1 MISQIHL
8 KTLSK
13 QLIKAAHNSLQRN
26 DPYGAESFFSE
37 AIGIEE
43 ILTGQ
48 PTLGVSTTLW
58 TDRAICRNALKKYE
72 QALSD
77 CDLALDCNPKC
88 TKTII
93 VKGQSS
99 DNHYEPL

>member
-1 MISQIHL
+1 MIAQIHL
-8 KTLSK
+8 KTLFK
-13 QLIKAAHNSLQRN
+13 QVIYAAYMSLQRN
-26 DPYGAESFFSE
+26 DLHGAENFFSE
-37 AIGIEE
+37 AIEIEE

-48 PTLGVSTTLW
+48 PTFTLW

-77 CDLALDCNPKC
+77 CDLALDSNPKC

-99 DNHYEPL
+99 K

>member
-1 MISQIHL
+1 MISRIHL
-8 KTLSK
+8 KTLFK
-13 QLIKAAHNSLQRN
+13 DVIYAAKNALQRN
-26 DPYGAESFFSE
+26 DLCGVESFLSE
-37 AIGIEE
+37 AIETE
-43 ILTGQ
+43 TILTGQ
-48 PTLGVSTTLW
+48 PTFTFW
-58 TDRAICRNALKKYE
+58 TERAICRNALKKYE